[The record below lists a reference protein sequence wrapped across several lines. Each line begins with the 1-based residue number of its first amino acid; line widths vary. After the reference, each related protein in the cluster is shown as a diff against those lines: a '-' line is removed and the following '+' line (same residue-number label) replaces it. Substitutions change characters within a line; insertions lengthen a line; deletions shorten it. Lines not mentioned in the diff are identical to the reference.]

1 MRHGNM
7 PYINLLSTNNKW
19 IVGGNNGINK
29 EQKIFILNF
38 RISFLVSCIGYSISG
53 CLYLQ
58 YKFKYLNS
66 KQLELIF
73 ERVKCLL
80 Q

>member
-38 RISFLVSCIGYSISG
+38 TFNFTIFTIKKS
-53 CLYLQ
+53 
-58 YKFKYLNS
+58 
-66 KQLELIF
+66 LEYYF
-73 ERVKCLL
+73 
-80 Q
+80 